1 MALFTALIVGAIAG
15 GAAGFAGGWLATQG
29 DSNSGAIGPQNVRVL
44 PSETNEPVSA
54 AAAAAVEAVVNIDVS
69 GATATDSEA
78 LPEGHPGVP
87 FQGNGSGV
95 AFMRTEDGGT
105 YIITNDHVVAGTS
118 SIVVRGVDQEPYVAE
133 LIGTDPDTDIAVIK
147 VEASLP
153 VVDLGN
159 SDELLV
165 GQLVVAVGSPYGLDH
180 SITSGVISALGRSLP
195 NGLAAA
201 EGIYPLVDVIQTDA
215 AINPG
220 NSGGALVDRRGRLI
234 GINTAIYS
242 GDGSSGGIGFA
253 VPVNR
258 AVRVAG
264 DLIDA
269 GSVRHPFLGVV
280 GRDVTAAEAQ
290 QEGYASDEGALV
302 IELTPGTNAVKAGIE
317 PGDIIVSLDE
327 SRIRSMD
334 DLILEVRRT
343 AVGDV
348 VVVGLYR
355 GDEYMDLEMTVGDKP
370 DDLNIETAPESEET
384 TPAQE

>member
-1 MALFTALIVGAIAG
+1 
-15 GAAGFAGGWLATQG
+15 
-29 DSNSGAIGPQNVRVL
+29 
-44 PSETNEPVSA
+44 
-54 AAAAAVEAVVNIDVS
+54 
-69 GATATDSEA
+69 
-78 LPEGHPGVP
+78 
-87 FQGNGSGV
+87 
-95 AFMRTEDGGT
+95 
-105 YIITNDHVVAGTS
+105 
-118 SIVVRGVDQEPYVAE
+118 
-133 LIGTDPDTDIAVIK
+133 
-147 VEASLP
+147 
-153 VVDLGN
+153 
-159 SDELLV
+159 
-165 GQLVVAVGSPYGLDH
+165 
-180 SITSGVISALGRSLP
+180 
-195 NGLAAA
+195 
-201 EGIYPLVDVIQTDA
+201 
-215 AINPG
+215 
-220 NSGGALVDRRGRLI
+220 
-234 GINTAIYS
+234 
-242 GDGSSGGIGFA
+242 
-253 VPVNR
+253 
-258 AVRVAG
+258 VRVAG